1 MFFACFLQ
9 INDVTFEAAEWIVDG
24 YDRGVYFN
32 SAQGGKLIWDMAT
45 TEPGL
50 QNKNY

>member
-1 MFFACFLQ
+1 MKVFFKKVGFT
-9 INDVTFEAAEWIVDG
+9 TFEAAEWIVDG

-32 SAQGGKLIWDMAT
+32 AAEHGKLIWDMAT

-50 QNKNY
+50 SP